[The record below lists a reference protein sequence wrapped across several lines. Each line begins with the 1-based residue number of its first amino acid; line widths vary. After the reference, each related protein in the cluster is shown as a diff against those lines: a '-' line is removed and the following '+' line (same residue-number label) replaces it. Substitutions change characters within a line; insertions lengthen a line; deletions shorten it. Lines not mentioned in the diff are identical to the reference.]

1 MATEII
7 ARLKKKNCIL
17 TVLVAI
23 MGVLL
28 VLKRK

>member
-17 TVLVAI
+17 TVAVVILLI
-23 MGVLL
+23 LL
-28 VLKRK
+28 VLK

>member
-7 ARLKKKNCIL
+7 ARLKRKNYIL

>member
-17 TVLVAI
+17 TIAVV
-23 MGVLL
+23 VLL
-28 VLKRK
+28 ILLILK

>member
-7 ARLKKKNCIL
+7 ARLKCKNCIL

>member
-17 TVLVAI
+17 TIAVV
-23 MGVLL
+23 VLL
-28 VLKRK
+28 ILLIIK

>member
-17 TVLVAI
+17 TVAVVI
-23 MGVLL
+23 LL
-28 VLKRK
+28 VLLILK